1 MGDSDYHS
9 NAFNWRCNMTIEYR
23 LARLQFLQD
32 LIEHIV
38 DQEPQL
44 IDLTD
49 WNSNTDAFTQMANII
64 KGEV

>member
-1 MGDSDYHS
+1 
-9 NAFNWRCNMTIEYR
+9 MTIEYR